1 MQDEWYAEIKIL
13 WAKIH
18 AQFLDQN
25 WLTIGNTWDSHLNS
39 GEISKTQDGET
50 EVEMR
55 MADIRE
61 ELDEGGREE
70 EKVEKGEGENTLR
83 YIFPFP

>member
-1 MQDEWYAEIKIL
+1 MQDKWYAEIKIL

-18 AQFLDQN
+18 AKFLDQN
-25 WLTIGNTWDSHLNS
+25 WWTIGNTWDSHLNS
-39 GEISKTQDGET
+39 GKISKTQDGET

-61 ELDEGGREE
+61 ELDEEGREE
-70 EKVEKGEGENTLR
+70 EKVEKRRER
-83 YIFPFP
+83 KHAAV